1 MTPEAVAYLAKARK
15 CLSNARASLGFGLSN
30 DAGRSAYLA
39 AFHASQAF
47 IFERTGKAA
56 KTHQGVQSELH
67 RLALNE
73 TRLDK
78 AFPPFLTQAY
88 NLKAVADY
96 ETGANS
102 DIPPERSAAAIETAA
117 RFVVC
122 IAGLLGN
129 DSKGSV

>member
-1 MTPEAVAYLAKARK
+1 MTPEAAAYLAKARQ

-73 TRLDK
+73 PRLDK

-102 DIPPERSAAAIETAA
+102 AIPPERSAAAIETAA
-117 RFVVC
+117 RFVDC
-122 IAGLLGN
+122 IAGLLGD
-129 DSKGSV
+129 DSEDSV

>member
-1 MTPEAVAYLAKARK
+1 MTPEAIAYLEKARK
-15 CLSNARASLGFGLSN
+15 CLSNAHASLGIGLSN

-39 AFHASQAF
+39 AFHTSQAL

-73 TRLDK
+73 PRIDK

-102 DIPPERSAAAIETAA
+102 EIPSERSAAAIETAS
-117 RFVVC
+117 RFLEC
-122 IAGLLGN
+122 IAELLSTGA
-129 DSKGSV
+129 

>member
-1 MTPEAVAYLAKARK
+1 MTPEATRYIEKALQCLA
-15 CLSNARASLGFGLSN
+15 NARASLDFGLSN
-30 DAGRSAYLA
+30 DAGRGVYLA

-56 KTHQGVQSELH
+56 KTHQGVQSEFH

-73 TRLDK
+73 PRIDK

-96 ETGANS
+96 ETGPNS

-117 RFVVC
+117 RFLDC
-122 IAGLLGN
+122 IT
-129 DSKGSV
+129 

>member
-1 MTPEAVAYLAKARK
+1 MTPEAI
-15 CLSNARASLGFGLSN
+15 
-30 DAGRSAYLA
+30 AYLA
-39 AFHASQAF
+39 AFHTSQAL

-73 TRLDK
+73 PHIDK

-102 DIPPERSAAAIETAA
+102 DIPPERSAAAIETAS
-117 RFVVC
+117 RFLVC
-122 IAGLLGN
+122 VAELLSTGA
-129 DSKGSV
+129 

>member
-1 MTPEAVAYLAKARK
+1 MTPEATRYIEKALQCLA
-15 CLSNARASLGFGLSN
+15 NARASLDFGLSN
-30 DAGRSAYLA
+30 DAGRGVYLA

-56 KTHQGVQSELH
+56 KTHQGVQSEFH

-73 TRLDK
+73 PRIDK

-96 ETGANS
+96 ETGPNS

-117 RFVVC
+117 RFLDC
-122 IAGLLGN
+122 ITALLDDGA
-129 DSKGSV
+129 